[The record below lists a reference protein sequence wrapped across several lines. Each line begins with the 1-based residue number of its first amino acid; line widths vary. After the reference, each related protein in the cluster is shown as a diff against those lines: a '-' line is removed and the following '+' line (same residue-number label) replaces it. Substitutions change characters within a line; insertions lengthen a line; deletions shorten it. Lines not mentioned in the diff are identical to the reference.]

1 MDHSDCLVGG
11 WQLQRADMLS
21 LRYEKIVTCMT
32 DCRLLSYHYFTY
44 TAAQFSLST
53 VTVSAESVAVGTDS
67 MNRSTHG
74 ARVTWSTEIPPE
86 CVASVTVEF
95 RTESRGRVVA
105 TNSTYTTRSQ
115 TELIQTG
122 LQHAINYYTL
132 IVTGNISGDVRP
144 TLRTRQKQV
153 CIGGKHY
160 EHNVHQYDIEM

>member
-95 RTESRGRVVA
+95 RTESRGPVVA
-105 TNSTYTTRSQ
+105 TISTTTRSQ

-122 LQHAINYYTL
+122 LQRAINYYYTL
-132 IVTGNISGDVRP
+132 IVTGDISGGVRP
-144 TLRTRQKQV
+144 TLRSRQEQV
-153 CIGGKHY
+153 CVGGKHNKIVFY
-160 EHNVHQYDIEM
+160 T

>member
-1 MDHSDCLVGG
+1 M
-11 WQLQRADMLS
+11 
-21 LRYEKIVTCMT
+21 
-32 DCRLLSYHYFTY
+32 
-44 TAAQFSLST
+44 
-53 VTVSAESVAVGTDS
+53 SAESVAVGTDS

-86 CVASVTVEF
+86 CVAFVTVDF
-95 RTESRGRVVA
+95 RTESLGSVVA
-105 TNSTYTTRSQ
+105 TNSTTTRSQ

-122 LQHAINYYTL
+122 LQRAINYYTL

>member
-86 CVASVTVEF
+86 CVASVTVKF
-95 RTESRGRVVA
+95 RNKSNGCVVA
-105 TNSTYTTRSQ
+105 TNSTTNRSQ

-122 LQHAINYYTL
+122 LQRAINYYTL
-132 IVTGNISGDVRP
+132 KVTGDISVGVRP
-144 TLRTRQKQV
+144 TLTTRQKQV

-160 EHNVHQYDIEM
+160 EHNVHQYMT

>member
-1 MDHSDCLVGG
+1 M
-11 WQLQRADMLS
+11 
-21 LRYEKIVTCMT
+21 
-32 DCRLLSYHYFTY
+32 
-44 TAAQFSLST
+44 
-53 VTVSAESVAVGTDS
+53 SAESVAVGTDS

-86 CVASVTVEF
+86 CVAFVTVEF
-95 RTESRGRVVA
+95 RTESRGPGPVVA

-160 EHNVHQYDIEM
+160 EHNVHQYMT